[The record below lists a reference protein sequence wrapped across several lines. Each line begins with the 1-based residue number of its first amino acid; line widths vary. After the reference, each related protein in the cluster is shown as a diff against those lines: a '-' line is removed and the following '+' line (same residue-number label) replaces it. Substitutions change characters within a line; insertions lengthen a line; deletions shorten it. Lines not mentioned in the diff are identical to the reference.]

1 MIKVSI
7 IVPVYNVEQYLRKCL
22 NSLVNQT
29 LDEIEII
36 IVNDGTKDNSESI
49 ILEFIDK
56 YPNKI
61 IYLKKENGGLSDA
74 RNYGIPYARGEYI
87 TFLDSDDY
95 VEYDIYEKLYC
106 AASKNGKAKKIVECN
121 FIWSYEK
128 KQIVDRISNY
138 NSLQDYLV
146 RGRVVAW
153 NKLYNTSWLKS
164 LNIEFPKGL
173 LYEDLEYFMKLVCN
187 LQSIDE
193 VAIVD
198 EPLIYYI
205 QRKSA
210 ISYSETKRVAHIV
223 QIYENIFDYY
233 KKMDKYCEYKY
244 ELEYKFC
251 RNLLGNF
258 MKKTIK
264 IKDKKIKKE
273 ILNLFW
279 EKINNNFPQW
289 RNNPYVCKNYTIQ
302 NLFIRFM
309 PSIIYK
315 NLYHF

>member
-1 MIKVSI
+1 MIK
-7 IVPVYNVEQYLRKCL
+7 VYNVEQYLRRCL

-49 ILEFIDK
+49 ILEFLDK
-56 YPNKI
+56 YPTKI

-106 AASKNGKAKKIVECN
+106 AASKNSKVKKIVECN

-138 NSLQDYLV
+138 DSLQDYLV

-187 LQSIDE
+187 LKSIDE

-223 QIYENIFDYY
+223 KIYENVFNYY
-233 KKMDKYCEYKY
+233 KKMGKYCEYKS

-258 MKKTIK
+258 MKKAIK

-279 EKINNNFPQW
+279 EKINTNFPRW
-289 RNNPYVCKNYTIQ
+289 RKNPYVNKSYTIQ
-302 NLFIRFM
+302 NLFIRFI
-309 PSIIYK
+309 PSIVYK
-315 NLYHF
+315 NLYRF